1 MLDDWMCCRLA
12 DKGHTVVGVD
22 CAELALEA
30 FFNEHS
36 LEFTKEPLN
45 KLNGFLYKVCK

>member
-1 MLDDWMCCRLA
+1 MWCRLA

-22 CAELALEA
+22 WSQIALEA

-36 LEFTKEPLN
+36 LEFTREPSS
-45 KLNGFLYKVCK
+45 KLNGLLYKVCK